1 LSPQKS
7 ASDRRGFWRGAT
19 FALGARTLQVVYG
32 LVAIPIGLWYFGPE
46 TYGAWL
52 VVSSVVSYASLA
64 AVGVPTTVLTWTA
77 MFGVAHADRVLRRGV
92 AVTATMAAVLGVV
105 LALVAV
111 TQPEARIAALVG
123 STDPQVGRAIIIML
137 VATLASLPLAPAS
150 SSLAGLGRV
159 DAQQT
164 IQGAQLAVN
173 LVALLL
179 AVGAG
184 LTLVGM
190 SGLILVGRV
199 GVGLFA
205 MGWQRRVMGQ
215 LAEAPAEP
223 SPREC
228 DPLPGRREFL
238 SSAVRYLLLGLQS
251 TVTMNLDQLVL
262 AHVIGPAVVPA
273 YVAVLRMVQAL
284 NLVVTS
290 VLAPAWPNFSSRLR
304 PGVDREP
311 AARLLSATLTISQLG
326 MVFCAVPMLLLGERV
341 LELWLRDGAAA
352 QQAEEV
358 LLPLVAWA
366 LLYVSAQVQGTF
378 LSAADRTGVQTVLG
392 FADAGINL
400 ALSIA
405 LAHTLGAPGVALAT
419 LLSTLLIL
427 YPGFSVLVRR
437 VVGVT
442 IARSLNGAQLGGLA
456 WPFALL
462 VPAILQVGRIAWG
475 VQVTV
480 VVVGIVL
487 AALGARGVLQ
497 QKLQVIRSLS
507 GT

>member
-1 LSPQKS
+1 MSPRKT
-7 ASDRRGFWRGAT
+7 APERRGFWRGAT
-19 FALGARTLQVVYG
+19 FALGARMLQVVYG
-32 LVAIPIGLWYFGPE
+32 LVAIPVGLWYFGPE

-77 MFGVAHADRVLRRGV
+77 MFGAAHAGRVLRRGV
-92 AVTATMAAVLGVV
+92 VVTTTMAAALGAV

-111 TQPEARIAALVG
+111 TQPAARIAALVG
-123 STDPQVGRAIIIML
+123 SSDPQVGHAIIIML
-137 VATLASLPLAPAS
+137 GATLVSLPLSPAS

-173 LVALLL
+173 LGSLLL

-190 SGLILVGRV
+190 SVLILVGRV
-199 GVGLFA
+199 AVGLWA
-205 MGWQRRVMGQ
+205 MGWQRRVMDQ
-215 LAEAPAEP
+215 LADAPAEV
-223 SPREC
+223 SPREAA
-228 DPLPGRREFL
+228 PLPGRCEFL
-238 SSAVRYLLLGLQS
+238 SSAGRYLLLGMQS

-273 YVAVLRMVQAL
+273 YVAVLRMVQAI

-290 VLAPAWPNFSSRLR
+290 VLAPAWPSFSSRLG

-326 MVFCAVPMLLLGERV
+326 MVLCAVPMLLLGERV
-341 LELWLRDGAAA
+341 LELWLRDGLAA

-358 LLPLVAWA
+358 LLPLLAWA

-378 LSAADRTGVQTVLG
+378 LSAADRTGVQTILG
-392 FADAGINL
+392 FGDAGLNL

-405 LAHTLGAPGVALAT
+405 LAHVLGASGVALAT

-427 YPGFSVLVRR
+427 YPGFSFVVRR
-437 VVGVT
+437 VVGT
-442 IARSLNGAQLGGLA
+442 ALARSLTGAQLGGLA
-456 WPFALL
+456 WTFALL
-462 VPAILQVGRIAWG
+462 VPAVLQLGGAAWA
-475 VQVTV
+475 VQATV
-480 VVVGIVL
+480 VVLGLLI
-487 AALGARGVLQ
+487 ASLGARGVLQ
-497 QKLQVIRSLS
+497 RKLQVIRSMS